1 MNKNDTGELEQL
13 LRLEEAILKNEAL
26 MKVLCSK
33 WLGKPELI
41 GKDVQ
46 YIALTIHKANMLLD
60 YKKLQ

>member
-26 MKVLCSK
+26 MKALCSK

-46 YIALTIHKANMLLD
+46 CIALTMHKANMLLN
-60 YKKLQ
+60 YNS